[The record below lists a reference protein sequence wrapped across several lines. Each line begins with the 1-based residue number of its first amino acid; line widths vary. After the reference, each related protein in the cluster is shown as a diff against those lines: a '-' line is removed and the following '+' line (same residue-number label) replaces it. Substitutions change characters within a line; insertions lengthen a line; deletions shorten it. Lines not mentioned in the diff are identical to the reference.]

1 MVGPPT
7 GISVIDAAP
16 ALNPFAPTAPVCFI
30 SPHLDDVAL
39 SCSHFL
45 AAHSGA
51 TVVTVFA
58 GAPPE
63 FRADGWNAKT
73 TGEVYAPDALRV
85 RRDEDAS
92 AFALVHAAPR
102 WLDLWEAEYLVRPR
116 FQRPS
121 ARGIPGSP
129 KVARYA
135 VAKVRARVRAS
146 STRAQRPVVDALRQV
161 LVEVAPTSV
170 VAPVGLYH
178 ADHRTVSAACLT
190 LARESTLDWYLY
202 LEMPYAQ
209 SFPRKVTRR
218 LSKLAAS
225 VNLEAL
231 APVPVSGDAKRL
243 AAETYRSQYDSVRQG
258 LATFDRA
265 LVDPERYWRIRYV
278 STGSAA
284 REPKR

>member
-1 MVGPPT
+1 MVGPPA
-7 GISVIDAAP
+7 GISAMDGTP
-16 ALNPFAPTAPVCFI
+16 TLNPFAPTAPVCFI

-45 AAHSGA
+45 AVHPGV

-73 TGEVYAPDALRV
+73 TGELYVPDALRV

-92 AFALVHAAPR
+92 ALALVHAAPR

-116 FQRPS
+116 FQRRS
-121 ARGIPGSP
+121 ARGVPGRST
-129 KVARYA
+129 VTRYA
-135 VAKVRARVRAS
+135 VAKVRARLRAS

-190 LARESTLDWYLY
+190 LARESPLDWYLY

-209 SFPRKVTRR
+209 SFPPKVTRR

-225 VNLEAL
+225 IDLEAL
-231 APVPVSGDAKRL
+231 APVPTSGDAKRL
-243 AAETYRSQYDSVRQG
+243 VAEAYRSQHDSVRQG
-258 LATFDRA
+258 MVTFDRA
-265 LVDPERYWRIRYV
+265 LVDPERYWRIRNV

-284 REPKR
+284 TGPKP